1 MNLVLI
7 FALGVLCVN
16 ADPHFVRARQPVND
30 QNFVFKLPDNGL
42 QYTYFEEEELDS
54 FGKPIVKVTFIPEED
69 IGHGALDLTSG
80 VVERKLNSERK
91 FAQGSS
97 DHRRSRNH
105 GRHHNIAGGVLNDGN
120 SKSYWNSDSESTV
133 DNENESK
140 NYQYSSGE
148 SF

>member
-30 QNFVFKLPDNGL
+30 QNFVFKLP
-42 QYTYFEEEELDS
+42 
-54 FGKPIVKVTFIPEED
+54 ED